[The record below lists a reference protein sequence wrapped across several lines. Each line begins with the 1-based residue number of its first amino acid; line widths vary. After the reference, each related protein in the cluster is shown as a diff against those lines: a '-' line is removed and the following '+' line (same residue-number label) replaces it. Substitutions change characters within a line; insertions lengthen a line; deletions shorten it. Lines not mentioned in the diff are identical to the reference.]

1 MGQETLTDSDLNVM
15 FASNAG
21 GAQAVAAMAYGTA
34 SVPKVDKVCGPG
46 NQFVTMAKML
56 VQNDSSAIVSIDMPA
71 GPSEVM
77 VSGKQKWILYT
88 DIMYITSSRAQ
99 EKRIH
104 RHTDA
109 HTRTHVH
116 MHTCTHACMHTHF
129 TALLHWVIFCATCLT
144 MFKSVALQLREQGC
158 YLCNGTASNS

>member
-77 VSGKQKWILYT
+77 VSGKQK
-88 DIMYITSSRAQ
+88 
-99 EKRIH
+99 
-104 RHTDA
+104 
-109 HTRTHVH
+109 
-116 MHTCTHACMHTHF
+116 
-129 TALLHWVIFCATCLT
+129 
-144 MFKSVALQLREQGC
+144 
-158 YLCNGTASNS
+158 